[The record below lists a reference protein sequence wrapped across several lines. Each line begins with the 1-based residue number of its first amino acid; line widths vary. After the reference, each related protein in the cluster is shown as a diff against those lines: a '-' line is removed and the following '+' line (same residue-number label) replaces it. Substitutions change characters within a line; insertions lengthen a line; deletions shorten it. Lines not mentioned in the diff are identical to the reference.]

1 MKINPAIWDKMKWRF
16 MKKRLG
22 YNNDQMETF
31 RHNSRNETVL
41 AGVPTLMNK
50 TIVAEVVDAH
60 GCNSQHQVGD
70 KFYFD
75 GAGNLLTQRGPKKIC
90 VHALSA
96 ISPLVFAAN
105 ELVYAGVDPNQM
117 CFKHAACTADVGLAC
132 GGWGRVVVEL
142 HVQEN
147 GSDETGEQV

>member
-1 MKINPAIWDKMKWRF
+1 MKVNPALWDKMKWRLI
-16 MKKRLG
+16 KRRLG
-22 YNNDQMETF
+22 YDKEQMESF
-31 RHNSRNETVL
+31 RNDARNEKVL
-41 AGVPTLMNK
+41 SAVPTLLSK
-50 TIVAEVVDAH
+50 TLVAEVVDAH

-75 GAGNLLTQRGPKKIC
+75 GAGNLLTRRGPKKIC

-105 ELVYAGVDPNQM
+105 ELVFAGVDPNEM
-117 CFKHAACTADVGLAC
+117 CFKRAACTADVGLAC

-142 HVQEN
+142 RAQERSHQDV
-147 GSDETGEQV
+147 GG